1 MAGGLIERCVVVIVK
16 KQNKLPV
23 RVVCGACVVMGY
35 RIRISYINYIHIL
48 DHRLSELYSLIRT
61 L

>member
-1 MAGGLIERCVVVIVK
+1 MLCSCYGKETEQVTCMWGV
-16 KQNKLPV
+16 
-23 RVVCGACVVMGY
+23 CVVMGY
-35 RIRISYINYIHIL
+35 IIRMSYINYIRIL